1 MSDVPLLK
9 IENLNVYYGSSH
21 ILQGISLV
29 LEKGVVSL
37 VGRNGMGKT
46 TLVKSIMGLVPVESG
61 AVYLNGENVTNLKPY
76 QIAARHVG
84 YVPQGRELFES
95 LTVDEHLRIFAK
107 KGAAGEWT
115 VDRIYDIF
123 PRLYDRKNL
132 GGMSLS
138 GGEQQMLAIGRALMT
153 NPSLLIMDEPSEGLA
168 PVIVDLVI
176 ENLRML
182 MKSGMS
188 ILLIEQNLHTATPLV
203 EELYVVV
210 GGRIVTRIKS
220 DLLMNDQDLR
230 ERYLGVRIQK
240 SG

>member
-76 QIAARHVG
+76 QVAARNVG

-95 LTVDEHLRIFAK
+95 LTVDEHLKIFAK
-107 KGAAGEWT
+107 KGAGGEWT

-132 GGMSLS
+132 GGTSLS

-210 GGRIVTRIKS
+210 GGRIVARVKS